1 MRIRIILTVVL
12 CLGIAGT
19 AQAIDPLDP
28 FIKSSLD
35 TTPVPDVNK
44 PGLPTP
50 NPGDLSCW
58 MAAAANMLGAAD
70 YGTGVD
76 AAAKAQSIYTTL
88 RNDLGWTN
96 PGSSEYAINYW
107 LYMYGKNPDSP
118 EFKPTHN
125 YTDVTVGDS
134 STLGRPFLN
143 MNDYQFLQNELLR
156 CQYIEV
162 SFDNP
167 AHAMTFV
174 GFSQSQNTSTWHDS
188 DYNTTSPGDDTYF
201 TAVDAANNTWDL
213 LDPATGA
220 VVMDNADGYVLLCP
234 GLNKPAEAMKNY
246 DVAWFLTDNEQTQ
259 AGTPRDNRWT
269 AEFREAGAKKDVFDD
284 PYWLV
289 AGDERYMQDMP
300 TVHIDNEIVEDM
312 HKEISLLVDYR
323 QRDQDPTTEQIMLQ
337 IPNPGDEG
345 AGGVSALF
353 PADSVEWND
362 SGQALFTWILDYQ
375 PAWEEIVFPDNW
387 YFTLEGKVKDWDV
400 ATICTPEPATM
411 ALLGCGFLAILRKR
425 RA

>member
-12 CLGIAGT
+12 CLGIAGA
-19 AQAIDPLDP
+19 AQAQQDPYLKTSKDG
-28 FIKSSLD
+28 
-35 TTPVPDVNK
+35 TPVPDVNK
-44 PGLPTP
+44 PGLPAPLPT
-50 NPGDLSCW
+50 DLSCW
-58 MAAAANMLGAAD
+58 MAAAANMLGGAD

-76 AAAKAQSIYTTL
+76 AAAKAQGIYNTL
-88 RNDLGWTN
+88 RTDLGWTN
-96 PGSSEYAINYW
+96 PGSTEYAINYW

-118 EFKPTHN
+118 EFKPNHE
-125 YTDVTVGDS
+125 YTDVTVVD
-134 STLGRPFLN
+134 GRRLN
-143 MNDYQFLQNELLR
+143 MNDYLFLQTELLR

-167 AHAMTFV
+167 AHAMTLV

-188 DYNTTSPGDDTYF
+188 DVNGTTPGDDTYF
-201 TAVDAANNTWDL
+201 NVFDAAGNWDL
-213 LDPATGA
+213 HYMTPPLPPASPIALD
-220 VVMDNADGYVLLCP
+220 DADGYVLLCP
-234 GLNKPAEAMKNY
+234 GLNKPEDAMKNY

-259 AGTPRDNRWT
+259 AGTPRDNNWT

-284 PYWLV
+284 PYWL
-289 AGDERYMQDMP
+289 DSTHERYNQEMP

-323 QRDQDPTTEQIMLQ
+323 QRDQNPLNEQIMLQ
-337 IPNPGDEG
+337 IPNPGDDGG
-345 AGGVSALF
+345 AGVSALF
-353 PADSVEWND
+353 PADTVEWND
-362 SGQALFTWILDYQ
+362 SGQALFTWILEYQ

-387 YFTLEGKVKDWDV
+387 YLTLEGKVKDWDV